1 MADPFFESVTWAKSK
16 YVSVVL
22 SSNGKATGFVHLPG
36 FAFRANDIARA
47 SIDNTYR
54 FLESRN
60 QSSSA
65 RWLLGA
71 ASEFSF
77 EESPETSF
85 PCSIILLLGVGLDG
99 EKIKVFYYE
108 MRNDLGSNDITKA
121 ILCSSNE
128 HKLIKTIFG
137 PTLKCCE
144 RDMLNFIYLNQISG
158 LKFKTWVS
166 NSSIVEFN
174 GKRFHQLGSGPDSWL
189 TRGWINPKID
199 KLIDIYTAPSILK
212 RRSDMI
218 IESGVNIFEGGQ
230 LKII

>member
-1 MADPFFESVTWAKSK
+1 LA
-16 YVSVVL
+16 
-22 SSNGKATGFVHLPG
+22 H
-36 FAFRANDIARA
+36 
-47 SIDNTYR
+47 
-54 FLESRN
+54 
-60 QSSSA
+60 
-65 RWLLGA
+65 WLLGA

-77 EESPETSF
+77 EESSETSF
-85 PCSIILLLGVGLDG
+85 PCLIILLLGISLDG

-174 GKRFHQLGSGPDSWL
+174 GKRFHQIGSGPDSWL

-230 LKII
+230 LKIIQSPGKKIAVIYTTR